1 MAPRP
6 YQDLQ
11 ELRRNGIMKG
21 RSPGKGQR
29 GPPPFLHPH
38 LRKEKQLESGS
49 RGAKVRGWRQE
60 EAIVLGNHLESHMTH
75 MYRQVHLSMS
85 HINSKM
91 QTHNQHSDTQM
102 YTYHMKRVITFICI
116 VTCTQVTSTHSE
128 MQTHTPAQKP
138 RVSAPHGR
146 APCVELGMKRQTA
159 WLQTAAT
166 PVQKQNQV
174 RGQHAWLHLSP
185 LIPQ

>member
-85 HINSKM
+85 HINSEM
-91 QTHNQHSDTQM
+91 QTHN
-102 YTYHMKRVITFICI
+102 
-116 VTCTQVTSTHSE
+116 
-128 MQTHTPAQKP
+128 
-138 RVSAPHGR
+138 
-146 APCVELGMKRQTA
+146 RQTLRYSDVHLPHEESHHIHMHSHVHPGYVHPLRDA
-159 WLQTAAT
+159 S
-166 PVQKQNQV
+166 
-174 RGQHAWLHLSP
+174 LHPCTKAQS
-185 LIPQ
+185 